1 MADYSI
7 DVNNAIKYE
16 ILNKSDICDFWSDDL
31 KNIVS
36 KYYNFCRESLDK
48 YSERIGIKPNVF
60 IYSND
65 LTPNARAGVNKDRT
79 FAIIINKGLMVD
91 CKKTFLDN
99 EKLNAYIEEK
109 YKHVADNLD
118 MKVSELAFQVATQF
132 TFYHELAHLLQFTK
146 NTEQIELYENV
157 DIESEY
163 SLEKHIL
170 EINADGFASIALATH
185 ILQYIERIYEE
196 EEISNSNAKDIIV
209 ILGVCLLN
217 YIANFYT
224 DNLNLYFRENTHPHP
239 FFRIFNIVLSFAN
252 YIHETEWRDRN
263 INIRLPEIYQEVI
276 DLYIE
281 LEKENIFD
289 TKFEEFIK
297 GGEKYQKKINDYLG
311 EVIEFN
317 LDNYH
322 NAFDLWNKYIYD
334 EIV

>member
-16 ILNKSDICDFWSDDL
+16 ILNKSNICDFWSDDL
-31 KNIVS
+31 EDIVS

-79 FAIIINKGLMVD
+79 FAIIINKKLMVD
-91 CKKTFLDN
+91 CKERFLDN

-170 EINADGFASIALATH
+170 EINADAFASVNIVVE
-185 ILQYIERIYEE
+185 IIEYL
-196 EEISNSNAKDIIV
+196 EEIIQKNSSIDELIIKDILIIV
-209 ILGVCLLN
+209 GICLLN
-217 YIANFYT
+217 HIISFYVKDLSFYI
-224 DNLNLYFRENTHPHP
+224 DEKKHPHP
-239 FFRIFNIVLSFAN
+239 LLRMINIIIIFSEYIKDIKVSGNPVESKREIFKTIIHFYEDKVSQNIFNIDFSQFISIGKDKLDEMIN
-252 YIHETEWRDRN
+252 YLDRLN
-263 INIRLPEIYQEVI
+263 NFDLDNFGNAIDIWNEEIYPTLI
-276 DLYIE
+276 
-281 LEKENIFD
+281 
-289 TKFEEFIK
+289 
-297 GGEKYQKKINDYLG
+297 
-311 EVIEFN
+311 
-317 LDNYH
+317 
-322 NAFDLWNKYIYD
+322 
-334 EIV
+334 

>member
-157 DIESEY
+157 DIQSEY
-163 SLEKHIL
+163 SSEKHIL
-170 EINADGFASIALATH
+170 EINADAFAAIAVTNN
-185 ILQYIERIYEE
+185 IFKCIKCDTEE
-196 EEISNSNAKDIIV
+196 GVVEDIIV
-209 ILGVCLLN
+209 VLGVCLLSH
-217 YIANFYT
+217 IVSFYT
-224 DNLNLYFRENTHPHP
+224 NKDMYIKAYSHPHP
-239 FFRIFNIVLSFAN
+239 FLRMLNILFQYTEYFSKAKYEG
-252 YIHETEWRDRN
+252 YISIMDIKQTSN
-263 INIRLPEIYQEVI
+263 QMI
-276 DLYIE
+276 DLYRI
-281 LEKENIFD
+281 LEKKNIFD
-289 TKFEEFIK
+289 TKF
-297 GGEKYQKKINDYLG
+297 
-311 EVIEFN
+311 V
-317 LDNYH
+317 NYIH
-322 NAFDLWNKYIYD
+322 NAGKYEEDIKNYIKQLRQF
-334 EIV
+334 ELECYENALNYEYMLN